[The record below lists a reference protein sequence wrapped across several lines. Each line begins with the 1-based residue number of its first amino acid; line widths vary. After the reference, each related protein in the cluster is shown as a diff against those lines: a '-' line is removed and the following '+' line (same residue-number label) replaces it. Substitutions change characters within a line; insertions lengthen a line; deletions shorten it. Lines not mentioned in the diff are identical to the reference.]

1 MSPSIPALQ
10 EAQQR
15 QFENKKRL
23 LDRLD
28 SATHEEQLV
37 IRSRIRAVD
46 EDIQRLETLIQS
58 MTKNARAS

>member
-28 SATHEEQLV
+28 GATHEEQLV
-37 IRSRIRAVD
+37 IQSRIKAVD

-58 MTKNARAS
+58 MTRNARAS

>member
-1 MSPSIPALQ
+1 MSPSISALQ
-10 EAQQR
+10 EAQRR
-15 QFENKKRL
+15 QLGNKKRL

-28 SATHEEQLV
+28 GAAHEDQSI
-37 IRSRIRAVD
+37 IRFRIKAVD

>member
-1 MSPSIPALQ
+1 MSSSILTLQ

-15 QFENKKRL
+15 QFENRKRL

-28 SATHEEQLV
+28 SATHEEQSV
-37 IRSRIRAVD
+37 IKSRIKTVD
-46 EDIQRLETLIQS
+46 EDIRRLETLIQS

>member
-1 MSPSIPALQ
+1 MSPSIPSLQ
-10 EAQQR
+10 EAQRR
-15 QFENKKRL
+15 QLENRKRL

-28 SATHEEQLV
+28 GAPHDEQSVLQ
-37 IRSRIRAVD
+37 SRIKAVD